1 MPGHGHR
8 TISVLGTGK
17 LRSLPSELRDSLCY
31 YQQHRLGPELKFDP
45 YDCTWTEVVDM
56 IAKAR
61 QEYEKKA
68 LGLKGLIIKGWRG
81 LGNNS
86 SRVEP
91 FFDMI
96 PDDMGLSV
104 LCGGLGLILTVSR
117 PAVPAQRYFILTIV
131 R

>member
-1 MPGHGHR
+1 MPGRGHYI
-8 TISVLGTGK
+8 TYVLETGK
-17 LRSLPSELRDSLCY
+17 LSFPHSELRDSLCY
-31 YQQHRLGPELKFDP
+31 YQQHHLGPELKFDP
-45 YDCTWTEVVDM
+45 NDCTWAEIVDM

-68 LGLKGLIIKGWRG
+68 LGLKGLIHKGWRG

-86 SRVEP
+86 SRIEP
-91 FFDMI
+91 FLDMI

-117 PAVPAQRYFILTIV
+117 PTVPAQG
-131 R
+131 